1 MKCDICFGSIY
12 FWTRCV
18 YITCIC
24 MYDARA
30 TQEGNDKAKNKNNH
44 KKRHRVYTDTQ
55 HQANAKVKER
65 ILVIGT
71 K

>member
-1 MKCDICFGSIY
+1 MIY
-12 FWTRCV
+12 ALVLYTSGRGV
-18 YITCIC
+18 YISPVYAC
-24 MYDARA
+24 MMQGQRKME
-30 TQEGNDKAKNKNNH
+30 TIKRKIKTIT